1 MSIKSRLY
9 AMLTDITFKRKQ
21 QDMSIST
28 AITGACY
35 KNAIHTQM
43 SVAGGQKKKI
53 YIYKIYY
60 II

>member
-1 MSIKSRLY
+1 
-9 AMLTDITFKRKQ
+9 MLIDITFKRKQ
-21 QDMSIST
+21 QDMSLST